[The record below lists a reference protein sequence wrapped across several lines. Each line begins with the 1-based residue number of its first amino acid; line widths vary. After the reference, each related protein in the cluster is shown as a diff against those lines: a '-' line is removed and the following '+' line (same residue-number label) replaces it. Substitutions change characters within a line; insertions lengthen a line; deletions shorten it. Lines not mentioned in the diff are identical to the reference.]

1 MKAKEIANEV
11 LLPEVGRLI
20 REGHTVTI
28 AVRGNS
34 MNPFLHDRRDR
45 IILGAFTDVDLHAGV
60 CALVKATDGRYLFHR
75 IISRSGSRLTLRGD
89 GNVKGTEQADT
100 AEVIGIMLTAI
111 RKEHSYPVE
120 GRAWR
125 TYSRLWMN
133 TVSVRRWL
141 LGVYRRLYH
150 II

>member
-45 IILGAFTDVDLHAGV
+45 IVLGAFTDTDLHAGV

-75 IISRSGSRLTLRGD
+75 ITDREGSLLTLRGD
-89 GNVKGTEQADT
+89 GNVAGTEQADT
-100 AEVIGIMLTAI
+100 AEVMGILLTAI
-111 RKEHSYPVE
+111 RRERSYPVS
-120 GRAWR
+120 GRVWR
-125 TYSRLWMN
+125 TYSRIWMN
-133 TVSVRRWL
+133 MLPVRRWL
-141 LGVYRRLYH
+141 LGAYRRLYH
-150 II
+150 IT